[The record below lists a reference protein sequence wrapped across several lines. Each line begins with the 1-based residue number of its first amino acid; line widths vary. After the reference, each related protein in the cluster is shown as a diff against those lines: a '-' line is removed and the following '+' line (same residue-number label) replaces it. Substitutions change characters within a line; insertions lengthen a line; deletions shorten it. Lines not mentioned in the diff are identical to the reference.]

1 MYLLLM
7 AWSRVMAT
15 KKQVILN
22 NSATHWEKRKLPN
35 PNWEGPRIINTKQ
48 LKDEKEDLTRWL

>member
-1 MYLLLM
+1 
-7 AWSRVMAT
+7 MAT